1 MGKRTERKSILDR
14 YFATSEMPLVEE
26 EGGGQIA
33 GPDRVR
39 LENAGKTLNQ
49 SGSESGQAVVD
60 QNDLTIAAGIFNSQ
74 FAVSSPVKAGATD
87 RRVDASSEGPLFNV
101 SGGGNLFRP
110 RINGID
116 KTLSFGKRV
125 SVDQLF
131 QYLDLDGNPLYKI
144 SVLDATQARKSGYWR
159 LGRNRLDSGQWHTF
173 SAEEMSRL
181 SFRSG
186 LVVGIDKV
194 QLRVQDTDGV
204 TQRWSLIETIDVTT
218 VENNDRPPVATIEDI
233 SALASESYEMGDYIS
248 ASDPDG
254 FDITRYRVKYKGAGS
269 LMLNG
274 VKLAKKQW
282 HTFNASRLDELVF
295 QTRNHATDIKTTK
308 INVRAN
314 DGSSWSLIDKGKVTA
329 DPNRFAP
336 VVQANDRNVARNE
349 QLSAHTMFSPSDADG
364 NTVKRVAFYDT
375 GIEPNGGYFSV
386 GGVVQA
392 PREWFEVAA
401 EELTSVRYNAAAIL
415 DRESFRVKIFDGM
428 YWSDFQT
435 ATVSTI
441 EKPVVDLEDVTV
453 VGELEEI
460 QVSSL
465 FSQTDVGPSLS
476 AYEVIDLNEDALSG
490 TFRLAGVDL
499 EAGVVHNIDGAQ
511 LRDLTF
517 VGGNVDDRY
526 IDEIMIRANNSQ
538 HWSDWSRGSVNT
550 EPNMVESLN
559 QLQPWNSGPGQSV
572 EVTYSFCQVVPD
584 YYADDAQERDNF
596 LPFNALMRSAARD
609 VLETWSR
616 VSGISFREVSDAVGG
631 VLRLGTADLGN
642 EAILGW
648 AYPPNGV
655 LTPDFLAGD
664 FWINNSSVLAGT
676 SQDPLLNQD
685 PGSEGYMVLL
695 HELGHAIGHSHP
707 FDMPI
712 RLPSNTENQNF
723 TVMSYTRREGVSPSA
738 PMLYDVA
745 AHQALYGVNAEYNSD
760 DTVYDFPTDVTLA
773 EAIWDAGG
781 VDTFDFSEHSRNA
794 SIDLRPG
801 QFSSYGTESDN
812 LNIAYGAA
820 IENAVGGS
828 GDDELT
834 GNQLENVL
842 EGGVGADTLRGLG
855 GNDMMV
861 GGTGSDSYVVGIGDG
876 HDTIEEREGGGV
888 DRLTIDLTG
897 VDLGPDYDEEE
908 LFDQAFTDHIA
919 ARKFNGD
926 LFLSMST
933 RGESAYGSIVIK
945 DFEDELSR
953 VETLRVYRG
962 DEAITRD
969 VDLESVYISASDEYS
984 RFEIS
989 DFSSEFGQIA
999 LPS

>member
-14 YFATSEMPLVEE
+14 YFATGEVSSVE
-26 EGGGQIA
+26 EGGRIVEPNRVLTQNSGKIL
-33 GPDRVR
+33 DRP
-39 LENAGKTLNQ
+39 A
-49 SGSESGQAVVD
+49 SESD
-60 QNDLTIAAGIFNSQ
+60 QNSVGQNELTIAAGIFNSQ
-74 FAVSSPVKAGATD
+74 FAVASTVQAEDGDQSVDTSSP
-87 RRVDASSEGPLFNV
+87 RRLFST

-269 LMLNG
+269 LLLNG

-295 QTRNHATDIKTTK
+295 QTRNHAADIKTTK

-375 GIEPNGGYFSV
+375 GVEPNGGYFSV

-392 PREWFEVAA
+392 PREWFEVSA

-435 ATVSTI
+435 AAVSTI
-441 EKPVVDLEDVTV
+441 EKPVVDLDDITV
-453 VGELEEI
+453 VGEREET

-465 FSQTDVGPSLS
+465 FSQSDVGPALTEL
-476 AYEVIDLNEDALSG
+476 EVLDFNDDPLSG
-490 TFRLAGVDL
+490 SFQLAGVDL
-499 EAGVVHNIDGAQ
+499 EAGVVHRVAASELQ
-511 LRDLTF
+511 DLTF
-517 VGGNVDDRY
+517 VGGSIDDRY
-526 IDEIMIRANNSQ
+526 TDEIMIRANNSQ

-559 QLQPWNSGPGQSV
+559 QMPTWNGGSGSGV
-572 EVTYSFCQVVPD
+572 EVTFSFCQVVPD
-584 YYADDAQERDNF
+584 YYADDADERDGF
-596 LPFNALMRSAARD
+596 RQFNGLMRAAARD
-609 VLETWSR
+609 ALEDWSR
-616 VSGISFREVSDAVGG
+616 VSGISFREVSDSVGG
-631 VLRLGTADLGN
+631 VIRFGLSEMAEN
-642 EAILGW
+642 ILGY
-648 AYPPNGV
+648 AYYPDGV
-655 LTPDFLAGD
+655 LSPNRVQGD
-664 FWINNSSVLAGT
+664 IWINHSSVLAGT
-676 SQDPLLNQD
+676 LQDPLLNQD
-685 PGSEGYMVLL
+685 RGSEGYALL
-695 HELGHAIGHSHP
+695 HHEIGHAIGHSHP

-723 TVMSYTRREGVSPSA
+723 TVMSYTRRTGVSPST

-745 AHQALYGVNAEYNSD
+745 AHQAAYGVNAEYNSD

-801 QFSSYGTESDN
+801 QFSSYGTESNN
-812 LNIAYGAA
+812 LNIAYGAS
-820 IENAVGGS
+820 IENVVGGS

>member
-14 YFATSEMPLVEE
+14 YFATGEVSSVE
-26 EGGGQIA
+26 EGGRIVEPNRVLTQNSGKIL
-33 GPDRVR
+33 DRP
-39 LENAGKTLNQ
+39 A
-49 SGSESGQAVVD
+49 SESD
-60 QNDLTIAAGIFNSQ
+60 QNSVGQNELTIAAGIFNSQ
-74 FAVSSPVKAGATD
+74 FAVSSTVQAEDGDQSVDTSSP
-87 RRVDASSEGPLFNV
+87 RRLFST

-269 LMLNG
+269 LLLNG

-295 QTRNHATDIKTTK
+295 QTRNHAADIKTTK

-375 GIEPNGGYFSV
+375 GVEPNGGYFSV

-392 PREWFEVAA
+392 PREWFEVSA

-435 ATVSTI
+435 AAVSTI
-441 EKPVVDLEDVTV
+441 EKPVVDLDDITV
-453 VGELEEI
+453 VGEREET

-465 FSQTDVGPSLS
+465 FSQSDVGPALTEL
-476 AYEVIDLNEDALSG
+476 EVLDFNDDPLSG
-490 TFRLAGVDL
+490 SFQLAGVDL
-499 EAGVVHNIDGAQ
+499 EAGVVHRVAASELQ
-511 LRDLTF
+511 DLTF
-517 VGGNVDDRY
+517 VGGSIDDRY
-526 IDEIMIRANNSQ
+526 TDEIMIRANNSQ

-559 QLQPWNSGPGQSV
+559 QMPTWNGGSGSGV
-572 EVTYSFCQVVPD
+572 EVTFSFCQVVPD
-584 YYADDAQERDNF
+584 YYADDADERDGF
-596 LPFNALMRSAARD
+596 RQFNGLMRAAARD
-609 VLETWSR
+609 ALEDWSR
-616 VSGISFREVSDAVGG
+616 VSGISFREVSDSVGG
-631 VLRLGTADLGN
+631 VIRFGLSEMAEN
-642 EAILGW
+642 ILGY
-648 AYPPNGV
+648 AYYPDGV
-655 LTPDFLAGD
+655 LSPNRVQGD
-664 FWINNSSVLAGT
+664 IWINHSSVLAGT
-676 SQDPLLNQD
+676 LQDPLLNQD
-685 PGSEGYMVLL
+685 RGSEGYALL
-695 HELGHAIGHSHP
+695 HHEIGHAIGHSHP

-723 TVMSYTRREGVSPSA
+723 TVMSYTRRTGVSPST

-745 AHQALYGVNAEYNSD
+745 AHQAAYGVNAEYNSD

-801 QFSSYGTESDN
+801 QFSSYGTESNN
-812 LNIAYGAA
+812 LNIAYGAS
-820 IENAVGGS
+820 IENVVGGS

>member
-1 MGKRTERKSILDR
+1 S
-14 YFATSEMPLVEE
+14 
-26 EGGGQIA
+26 GGQIA
-33 GPDRVR
+33 GPDRGR
-39 LENAGKTLNQ
+39 LENAGEMWNQ
-49 SGSESGQAVVD
+49 PGSESGQAVID
-60 QNDLTIAAGIFNSQ
+60 QHDLTIAAGVFNSQ
-74 FAVSSPVKAGATD
+74 FAVSSPAEAGDTD
-87 RRVDASSEGPLFNV
+87 QRVDASSEGPLLNV

-116 KTLSFGKRV
+116 KTLSFGKRI

-159 LGRNRLDSGQWHTF
+159 LGRNRLDSGQWHTL

-269 LMLNG
+269 LLLNG

-295 QTRNHATDIKTTK
+295 QTRNHAADIKTTK

-375 GIEPNGGYFSV
+375 GVEPNGGYFSV

-392 PREWFEVAA
+392 PREWFEVSA

-435 ATVSTI
+435 AAVSTI
-441 EKPVVDLEDVTV
+441 ENQVVDLDDITV
-453 VGELEEI
+453 VGEREET

-465 FSQTDVGPSLS
+465 FSQSDVGPALTEL
-476 AYEVIDLNEDALSG
+476 EVLDFNDDPLSG
-490 TFRLAGVDL
+490 SFQLAGVDL
-499 EAGVVHNIDGAQ
+499 EAGVVHRVAASELQ
-511 LRDLTF
+511 DLTF
-517 VGGNVDDRY
+517 VGGSIDDRY
-526 IDEIMIRANNSQ
+526 TDEIMIRANNSQ

-559 QLQPWNSGPGQSV
+559 QMPTWNGGSGSGV
-572 EVTYSFCQVVPD
+572 EVTFSFCQVVPD
-584 YYADDAQERDNF
+584 YYADDADERDGF
-596 LPFNALMRSAARD
+596 RQFNGLMRAAARD
-609 VLETWSR
+609 ALEDWSR
-616 VSGISFREVSDAVGG
+616 VSGISFREVSDSVGG
-631 VLRLGTADLGN
+631 VIRFGLSEMAEN
-642 EAILGW
+642 ILGY
-648 AYPPNGV
+648 AYYPDGV
-655 LTPDFLAGD
+655 LSPNRVQGD
-664 FWINNSSVLAGT
+664 IWINHSSVLAGT
-676 SQDPLLNQD
+676 LQDPLLNQD
-685 PGSEGYMVLL
+685 RGSEGYALL
-695 HELGHAIGHSHP
+695 HHEIGHAIGHSHP

-723 TVMSYTRREGVSPSA
+723 TVMSYTRRTGVSPST

-745 AHQALYGVNAEYNSD
+745 AHQAAYGVNAEYNSD

-801 QFSSYGTESDN
+801 QFSSYGTESNN
-812 LNIAYGAA
+812 LNIAYGAS
-820 IENAVGGS
+820 IENVVGGS

>member
-14 YFATSEMPLVEE
+14 YFATGEVSSVE
-26 EGGGQIA
+26 EGGRIVEPNRVLTQNSGKIL
-33 GPDRVR
+33 DRP
-39 LENAGKTLNQ
+39 A
-49 SGSESGQAVVD
+49 SESD
-60 QNDLTIAAGIFNSQ
+60 QNSVGQNELTIAAGIFNSQ
-74 FAVSSPVKAGATD
+74 FAVSSTVQAEDGDQSVDTSSP
-87 RRVDASSEGPLFNV
+87 RRLFST

-269 LMLNG
+269 LLLNG

-375 GIEPNGGYFSV
+375 GVEPNGGYFSV

-392 PREWFEVAA
+392 PREWFEVSA

-435 ATVSTI
+435 AAVSTI
-441 EKPVVDLEDVTV
+441 EKPVVDLDDITV
-453 VGELEEI
+453 VGEREET

-465 FSQTDVGPSLS
+465 FSQSDVGPALTEL
-476 AYEVIDLNEDALSG
+476 EVLDFNDDPLSG
-490 TFRLAGVDL
+490 SFQLAGVDL
-499 EAGVVHNIDGAQ
+499 EAGVVHRVAASELQ
-511 LRDLTF
+511 DLTF
-517 VGGNVDDRY
+517 VGGSIDDRY
-526 IDEIMIRANNSQ
+526 TDEIMIRANNSQ

-559 QLQPWNSGPGQSV
+559 QMPTWNGGSGSGV
-572 EVTYSFCQVVPD
+572 EVTFSFCQVVPD
-584 YYADDAQERDNF
+584 YYADDADERDGF
-596 LPFNALMRSAARD
+596 RQFNGLMRAAARD
-609 VLETWSR
+609 ALEDWSR
-616 VSGISFREVSDAVGG
+616 VSGISFREVSDSVGG
-631 VLRLGTADLGN
+631 VIRFGLSEMAEN
-642 EAILGW
+642 ILGY
-648 AYPPNGV
+648 AYYPDGV
-655 LTPDFLAGD
+655 LSPNRVQCDI
-664 FWINNSSVLAGT
+664 WINHSSVLAGT
-676 SQDPLLNQD
+676 LQDPLLNQD
-685 PGSEGYMVLL
+685 RGSEGYALL
-695 HELGHAIGHSHP
+695 HHEIGHAIGHSHP

-723 TVMSYTRREGVSPSA
+723 TVMSYTRRTGVSPST

-745 AHQALYGVNAEYNSD
+745 AHQAAYGVNAEYNSD

-801 QFSSYGTESDN
+801 QFSSYGTESNN
-812 LNIAYGAA
+812 LNIAYGAS
-820 IENAVGGS
+820 IENVVGGS

-888 DRLTIDLTG
+888 DRLTIDLSG